1 MTPPAG
7 GGVSLAAEGMKN
19 EGISSSVSMYLFFK
33 RAVNSSPVCRDV
45 ILATFSQGLLSIG
58 APPANCSRDSSF
70 RRWSTTTTVKSNS
83 NKMVIIQCSTMA
95 IHNHHNQKRQKERER
110 RSGKQAIT
118 TKK

>member
-70 RRWSTTTTVKSNS
+70 RRRSTTTVKSNS